1 MTTRG
6 TALLAGPHP
15 VLRAGLATA
24 LRSAGVDV
32 VAEVETV
39 AAAVEAAVRLRPG
52 VCVLDESIRGG
63 AIVATKRL
71 TAAAPETLVVVLG
84 TSADEASIVAA
95 VRAGASGYL
104 PRSTSASGLGRAV
117 RAVLEGGAAIPRKGV
132 TALVRELQ
140 AGGVRRRGVNG
151 HGIALTERE
160 ATVVELL
167 RAGLSTREIA
177 DELDL
182 SPVTVRRYLSAV
194 ARKVGVDGREALL
207 RTLPGI

>member
-1 MTTRG
+1 MTTKR
-6 TALLAGPHP
+6 TALLAAPQP
-15 VLRAGLATA
+15 ALRAGVATA
-24 LRSAGVDV
+24 VRGAGVDV
-32 VAEVETV
+32 VAEVGTI

-63 AIVATKRL
+63 AIIGAKRL
-71 TAAAPETLVVVLG
+71 TAASPETLVVVLG
-84 TSADEASIVAA
+84 DSEDEASIVAA

-104 PRSTSASGLGRAV
+104 PRTTSAGGLGRAV

-132 TALVRELQ
+132 SALVRELQ
-140 AGGVRRRGVNG
+140 AGGVRRGLDG
-151 HGIALTERE
+151 FGIALTERE

-182 SPVTVRRYLSAV
+182 SPVTVRRYVSTV
-194 ARKVGVDGREALL
+194 ARKVGAEGREGLL
-207 RTLPGI
+207 RALRRI